1 MVLNFAGYSAIERRR
16 NVDASLK
23 MIEAAWAKEPQ
34 NPSITDSLGWAYVL
48 TGRIDEAVPLLEQA
62 QRGEPDNAVILA
74 HIADSSCQTRRRFS
88 TRNAIRAVVLL
99 PIAYSPTHYE
109 NNIHHDQ

>member
-48 TGRIDEAVPLLEQA
+48 TGRIDEAVPLLEKA
-62 QRGEPDNAVILA
+62 QRGEPANAVIVEHQGDA
-74 HIADSSCQTRRRFS
+74 YWKAGRRFS
-88 TRNAIRAVVLL
+88 ARYVR
-99 PIAYSPTHYE
+99 SE
-109 NNIHHDQ
+109 ERRCGKEG